1 LKLGLAS
8 DFTFLASYE
17 MILKQSAWEKAR
29 DKSNQDQAVRK
40 SSAFDAL
47 SSPVCI
53 SEKNKVD

>member
-1 LKLGLAS
+1 
-8 DFTFLASYE
+8 